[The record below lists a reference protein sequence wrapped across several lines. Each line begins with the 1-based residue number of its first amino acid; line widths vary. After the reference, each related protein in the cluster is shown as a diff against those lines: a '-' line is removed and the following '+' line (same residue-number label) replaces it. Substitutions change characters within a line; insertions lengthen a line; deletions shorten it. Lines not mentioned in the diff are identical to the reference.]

1 MKANFKKTLTAI
13 AATAM
18 FSASMLSITANADT
32 YEKSRNFGGINE
44 PEMSIVTQMPVNTTP
59 MPTYTTPMPTYTKP
73 MPTYTKPMPTYTKP
87 MPTYTKP
94 MPTFTKPMPTFTK
107 PMPETWIDPR
117 VDPIG
122 PEKFDIDGIDK
133 RFLEVD
139 HYYMQSNIR
148 TTTTKVNMAAVK

>member
-32 YEKSRNFGGINE
+32 YEKSRNFNGISE
-44 PEMSIVTQMPVNTTP
+44 PEMSIVTQMPVYTKP
-59 MPTYTTPMPTYTKP
+59 MSTLTKP

>member
-44 PEMSIVTQMPVNTTP
+44 PEMSIVTQMPVYTKP
-59 MPTYTTPMPTYTKP
+59 MPTLTKP
-73 MPTYTKPMPTYTKP
+73 MPTYTKPIPTYTKP
-87 MPTYTKP
+87 MPTLTKP
-94 MPTFTKPMPTFTK
+94 MPTLTK
-107 PMPETWIDPR
+107 PMPETWIDPCT
-117 VDPIG
+117 DPIG
-122 PEKFDIDGIDK
+122 PEKFDIDCIDK

>member
-44 PEMSIVTQMPVNTTP
+44 PEMSIVTQMPVYTKP
-59 MPTYTTPMPTYTKP
+59 MSTLTKP
-73 MPTYTKPMPTYTKP
+73 MPTYTKPIPTYTKP
-87 MPTYTKP
+87 MPTLTKP
-94 MPTFTKPMPTFTK
+94 MPTITR
-107 PMPETWIDPR
+107 PMPETWIDPCT
-117 VDPIG
+117 DPIG